1 MPMPQGTNQLRLIAA
16 VTFKTAA
23 DRETPKRHRSLRQ
36 TENKSS
42 KGLIV
47 KRCGVNLHR
56 IRTNR
61 QKQLHDR
68 IRRKSVVLLFDQTV
82 RASRKATSTAVA
94 TL

>member
-16 VTFKTAA
+16 MTFKTTA

-36 TENKSS
+36 AEDQSS

-47 KRCGVNLHR
+47 KRCCVNLHR
-56 IRTNR
+56 IRTDR

-68 IRRKSVVLLFDQTV
+68 IRRKSVVLLFDQTM

>member
-1 MPMPQGTNQLRLIAA
+1 MPMPERTNQLRLIAA
-16 VTFKTAA
+16 VTLKTTA
-23 DRETPKRHRSLRQ
+23 DRETPKRHCSLSQ
-36 TENKSS
+36 TENKSG

-47 KRCGVNLHR
+47 KRCRVDLHR
-56 IRTNR
+56 IRTDR
-61 QKQLHDR
+61 QKQLHNR